1 MRLIRYALFG
11 LGLGLLLLAGSALIF
26 DLGALKPL
34 YEQVAGHYLKR
45 EVRVEG
51 EMSVR
56 FGRSVTASATDVTIS
71 GTDPDAAPLAQAEF
85 VEVRLALPALF
96 NKVIDIELA
105 RLEGATL
112 NLEIDD
118 QGQGNWPSFR
128 DDGPLQ
134 ADRGDDAV
142 QADDKSDV
150 ALRIAEAHVT
160 ASFIN
165 VHNAP
170 TDLRHALA
178 IERLDGLMRANTTEA
193 SSTGILNERP
203 FETTLLIEGVDS
215 LLTIAKWD
223 VDWRGQI
230 GRAQFQATG
239 HLEALDQLEQSQ
251 LALTLHTDSAN
262 ELLETLSLPLIDDG
276 PVDVNFRLSQQAAT
290 AHLDLDAVFGEFSI
304 FGTALSEDPLT
315 LSSAQLDLV
324 ATGPNLAHLG
334 ALGGQANW
342 PETPFEI
349 DLKTSREGR
358 QVEVSTLRLISD
370 VMDLELSGTVA
381 DFRSPSTGRLSGT
394 VDIPSLSVWSSVL
407 NLPSELSGPFTGTVS
422 LTGEGT
428 GADLVVSSQSDL
440 FSLDIGGRLEPGE
453 SMLGSTMR
461 MQGQISRPERFLS
474 LFMEDAPTLPP
485 AAFEGQF
492 AIEAADTAL
501 LSGLQ
506 VAMGEDAITANGL
519 LGWDTK
525 KHDTLVQ
532 LSVNS
537 LNLNSTLSPW
547 LDAPEVIPS
556 LPVEITG
563 VLAYPISKQFEIQ
576 RGAISAQAGTGQFT
590 GSVSLRDESPSL
602 SGNWRLSAPALQP
615 LLTQIDVP
623 AHFEK
628 PLAFQG
634 QASWRAGYI
643 NISDGLLS
651 YGPTDVSGD
660 LLIDLGATTLK
671 FDLQSTTPDL
681 ADYTPENDDV
691 ATAFSIPI
699 ALRASGEITGDLWS
713 VEKFQLE
720 STQAFV
726 RGSGTLELDGDEFID
741 SHITSDIRIA
751 NLTAFND
758 ILDLSL
764 PDQDLQVLVDMDSR
778 GGALVVEQ
786 LDLRSGDSDLS
797 ATGQAN
803 NPSAPEIVLNVD
815 SDRLDLS
822 PWFDLLGIAEQSVSE
837 SKGAEPDAESAP
849 DRLIPDYPLTHR
861 LLSAFQADT
870 TVSIRELNGLA
881 RPVVNVLTRIDLGR
895 EGIRVTS
902 ASAEN
907 QRGGVAQLTGTLIP
921 NAEGVSELSMLLEG
935 NDLTLGIPKAPGEDI
950 AALPPYDIR
959 LKLDGNGQTMRELA
973 ASLDG
978 YINMTMSEG
987 IVLNAGLDRV
997 TNSFTQELSKA
1008 LDPLREQEESTKIN
1022 CAAAFSVL
1030 SQGRLHGKPAVVVDT
1045 PNVKVLADATA
1056 NLASE
1061 KIKVQFK
1068 TVPQKGLGLSMS
1080 SIVNPYVEVT
1090 GTLAQPRLTLNPEN
1104 TVVGGSLAVITGG
1117 ISILVRNV
1125 LDRLSTSGNVC
1136 ADRLRKANEE
1146 MAQMDA

>member
-1 MRLIRYALFG
+1 MRLFGYAMFG
-11 LGLGLLLLAGSALIF
+11 LGLGLLLLAGAALVL

-34 YEQVAGHYLKR
+34 YERVAGHYLER
-45 EVRVEG
+45 EVRVKG

-56 FGRSVTASATDVTIS
+56 LGRSVTASATDVTIL
-71 GTDPDAAPLAQAEF
+71 GADPEAAPLAQAEF
-85 VEVRLALPALF
+85 VEVQMRLPALF
-96 NKVIDIELA
+96 DKLLDIELV
-105 RLEGATL
+105 RVDGATL
-112 NLEIDD
+112 NLEVDD
-118 QGQGNWPSFR
+118 QGEGSWPNFEEEDPAQTEDTSEI
-128 DDGPLQ
+128 
-134 ADRGDDAV
+134 
-142 QADDKSDV
+142 
-150 ALRIAEAHVT
+150 ALRIAEAHVKE
-160 ASFIN
+160 SFIN
-165 VHNAP
+165 VHNAR
-170 TDLRHALA
+170 TDLRHTLS
-178 IERLDGLMRANTTEA
+178 IDRFDGLMRADTTEA
-193 SSTGILNERP
+193 SGTGILNERP
-203 FETTLLIEGVDS
+203 FETTFLIEGVDS

-223 VDWRGQI
+223 VDWRGEI

-251 LALTLHTDSAN
+251 LALTLHAESAN

-290 AHLDLDAVFGEFSI
+290 VHLDLNAVFGEFSI

-334 ALGGQANW
+334 ALGGQTNW

-349 DLKTSREGR
+349 DLKTSREGW

-370 VMDLELSGTVA
+370 VMDLELTGTVA
-381 DFRSPSTGRLSGT
+381 DFRSPGTGRLSGT

-407 NLPSELSGPFTGTVS
+407 NLHSELSGPFTGTVS

-453 SMLGSTMR
+453 SMLGSTLR

-474 LFMEDAPTLPP
+474 LFIEDAPTLPP

-492 AIEAADTAL
+492 TIEDADTAL
-501 LSGLQ
+501 LNGLQ

-532 LSVNS
+532 LSVS
-537 LNLNSTLSPW
+537 SPNLNSTLSPW

-602 SGNWRLSAPALQP
+602 SGNWRLSVPALQP

-651 YGPTDVSGD
+651 YGPTDVTGD
-660 LLIDLGATTLK
+660 LLIDLAATTLK

-681 ADYTPENDDV
+681 NHYAPENDIV

-699 ALRASGEITGDLWS
+699 ALRASGEITEDLWS

-726 RGSGTLELDGDEFID
+726 RGSGNLERDGDEFID

-751 NLTAFND
+751 NLTAFNE
-758 ILDLSL
+758 LFDLSL
-764 PDQDLQVLVDMDSR
+764 PDQNLEILIDMDSR
-778 GGALVVEQ
+778 AGALVVEQ

-797 ATGQAN
+797 ATGQAT
-803 NPSAPEIVLNVD
+803 NPSAPEVVLNVD

-822 PWFDLLGIAEQSVSE
+822 PWFALLGDSQSDLENAS
-837 SKGAEPDAESAP
+837 
-849 DRLIPDYPLTHR
+849 DRLIPDFPLTHKV
-861 LLSAFQADT
+861 LSAFQADT
-870 TVSIRELNGLA
+870 TISIRELKGLA

-935 NDLTLGIPKAPGEDI
+935 SELTLGIPKAPGEDI
-950 AALPPYDIR
+950 TALPPYDIR
-959 LKLDGNGQTMRELA
+959 LKLDGNGQTTRELA

-997 TNSFTQELSKA
+997 TNSFLQELSKA
-1008 LDPLREQEESTKIN
+1008 LDPLREQEESTKIK

-1080 SIVNPYVEVT
+1080 SIVNPYVEVM

-1125 LDRLSTSGNVC
+1125 LDRLNTSGNVC

>member
-1 MRLIRYALFG
+1 MRLFGYAMFG
-11 LGLGLLLLAGSALIF
+11 LGLGLLLLAGAALVL

-34 YEQVAGHYLKR
+34 YERVAGHYLER
-45 EVRVEG
+45 EVRVKG

-56 FGRSVTASATDVTIS
+56 LGRSVTASATDVTIL
-71 GTDPDAAPLAQAEF
+71 GADPEAAPLAQAEF
-85 VEVRLALPALF
+85 VEVQMRLPALF
-96 NKVIDIELA
+96 DKLLDIELV
-105 RLEGATL
+105 RVDGATL
-112 NLEIDD
+112 NLEVDD
-118 QGQGNWPSFR
+118 QGEGSWPNFEEEDPAQTEDTSEI
-128 DDGPLQ
+128 
-134 ADRGDDAV
+134 
-142 QADDKSDV
+142 
-150 ALRIAEAHVT
+150 ALRIAEAHVKE
-160 ASFIN
+160 SFIN
-165 VHNAP
+165 VHNAR
-170 TDLRHALA
+170 TDLRHTLS
-178 IERLDGLMRANTTEA
+178 IDRFDGLMRADTTEA
-193 SSTGILNERP
+193 SGTGILNERP
-203 FETTLLIEGVDS
+203 FETTFLIEGVDS

-223 VDWRGQI
+223 VDWRGEI

-251 LALTLHTDSAN
+251 LALTLHAESAN

-290 AHLDLDAVFGEFSI
+290 VHLDLNAVFGEFSI

-334 ALGGQANW
+334 ALGGQTNW

-349 DLKTSREGR
+349 DLKTSREGW

-370 VMDLELSGTVA
+370 VMDLELTGTVA
-381 DFRSPSTGRLSGT
+381 DFRSPGTGRLSGT

-407 NLPSELSGPFTGTVS
+407 NLHSELSGPFTGTVS

-474 LFMEDAPTLPP
+474 LFIEDAPTLPP

-492 AIEAADTAL
+492 TIEDADTAL
-501 LSGLQ
+501 LNGLQ

-532 LSVNS
+532 LSVS
-537 LNLNSTLSPW
+537 SPNLNSTLSPW

-623 AHFEK
+623 AHFER

-651 YGPTDVSGD
+651 YGPTDVTGD
-660 LLIDLGATTLK
+660 LLIDLAATTLK

-681 ADYTPENDDV
+681 NHYAPENDIV

-699 ALRASGEITGDLWS
+699 ALRASGEITEDLWS

-726 RGSGTLELDGDEFID
+726 RGSGNLERDGDEFID

-751 NLTAFND
+751 NLTAFNE
-758 ILDLSL
+758 LFDLSL
-764 PDQDLQVLVDMDSR
+764 PDQNLEILIDMDSR
-778 GGALVVEQ
+778 AGALVVEQ

-797 ATGQAN
+797 ATGQAT

-822 PWFDLLGIAEQSVSE
+822 PWFALLGDSQSDLENAS
-837 SKGAEPDAESAP
+837 
-849 DRLIPDYPLTHR
+849 DRLIPDFPLTHKV
-861 LLSAFQADT
+861 LSAFQADT
-870 TVSIRELNGLA
+870 TISIRELKGLA

-935 NDLTLGIPKAPGEDI
+935 SELTLGIPKAPGEDI
-950 AALPPYDIR
+950 TALPPYDIR
-959 LKLDGNGQTMRELA
+959 LKLDGNGQTTRELA

-978 YINMTMSEG
+978 YINVTMSEG

-997 TNSFTQELSKA
+997 TNSFLQELSKA
-1008 LDPLREQEESTKIN
+1008 LDPLREQEESTKIK

-1125 LDRLSTSGNVC
+1125 LDRLNTSGNVC

>member
-1 MRLIRYALFG
+1 MRFFGYAIFG
-11 LGLGLLLLAGSALIF
+11 LGLGLLLLAGAALVF

-34 YEQVAGHYLKR
+34 YERVAGHYLQR

-56 FGRSVTASATDVTIS
+56 LGRSVTASATDVKIL
-71 GTDPDAAPLAQAEF
+71 GTVPDGTPLAQADF
-85 VEVRLALPALF
+85 LEVQLALPALF
-96 NKVIDIELA
+96 DKLVEIELA
-105 RLEGATL
+105 RIEGATL
-112 NLEIDD
+112 NLEVND
-118 QGQGNWPSFR
+118 QGEGNWPSFR
-128 DDGPLQ
+128 DDSPAQ
-134 ADRGDDAV
+134 TDWGDDSD
-142 QADDKSDV
+142 QAENKSGV
-150 ALRIAEAHVT
+150 ALRIAEVHVT
-160 ASFIN
+160 GSQVN
-165 VHNAP
+165 LHNAR
-170 TDLRHALA
+170 TDVRHALS
-178 IERLDGLMRANTTEA
+178 IDRLDGLMSAEKTEA
-193 SSTGILNERP
+193 SGTGVLNERA
-203 FETTLLIEGVDS
+203 FETTLTLDGVKS
-215 LLTIAKWD
+215 LLTLAKWD

-230 GRAQFQATG
+230 GRAQFQAIG
-239 HLEALDQLEQSQ
+239 HIEAPDQLEASQ

-262 ELLETLSLPLIDDG
+262 ELLKTLSLPLIDDG
-276 PVDVNFRLSQQAAT
+276 PVDINFRLSQEAAT

-370 VMDLELSGTVA
+370 VMDLELTGTVA
-381 DFRSPSTGRLSGT
+381 DFRSPGSGRLSGT

-428 GADLVVSSQSDL
+428 GADLVVSSRSDL

-461 MQGQISRPERFLS
+461 MRGQIARPERLLS
-474 LFMEDAPTLPP
+474 LFMADAPTLPP

-492 AIEAADTAL
+492 AIENADTVV

-506 VAMGEDAITANGL
+506 VAMGGDAFTANGTV
-519 LGWDTK
+519 GWDTR
-525 KHDTLVQ
+525 KHETSVA
-532 LSVNS
+532 LSVTS
-537 LNLNSTLSPW
+537 PNLNETLSPW
-547 LDAPEVIPS
+547 LAAPEVIPL

-563 VLAYPISKQFEIQ
+563 VLAYPVSKQFEIQ
-576 RGAISAQAGTGQFT
+576 EGVISAQAGTGEFT
-590 GSVSLRDESPSL
+590 GIVSLLGDSPSL
-602 SGNWRLSAPALQP
+602 SGNWRISAPALQP
-615 LLTQIDVP
+615 LLTQVSVP

-628 PLAFQG
+628 PLAFRG
-634 QASWRAGYI
+634 QASWQAGYI
-643 NISDGLLS
+643 NINDGLLS
-651 YGPTDVSGD
+651 YGPTDVSGN
-660 LLIDLGATTLK
+660 LLIDLAATTLK
-671 FDLQSTTPDL
+671 FDLKSTTPDL
-681 ADYTPENDDV
+681 NHYAPENDIV
-691 ATAFSIPI
+691 SAAFSIPI
-699 ALRASGEITGDLWS
+699 ALRASGEITADLWS
-713 VEKFQLE
+713 VETFQLE

-726 RGSGTLELDGDEFID
+726 RGSGNLELDGDEFID

-751 NLTAFND
+751 NLTAFNE
-758 ILDLSL
+758 IFDLSL
-764 PDQDLQVLVDMDSR
+764 PDQDLEIIVDMDSR
-778 GGALVVEQ
+778 AGALIVEQ
-786 LDLRSGDSDLS
+786 LDLRSGDSDVS
-797 ATGQAN
+797 ATGRAI
-803 NPSAPEIVLNVD
+803 NPSAPEIVLNLD

-822 PWFDLLGIAEQSVSE
+822 PWLALLQTTEQPLSDSE
-837 SKGAEPDAESAP
+837 SAQEDTEEAS
-849 DRLIPDYPLTHR
+849 DRLIPDFPLTHP
-861 LLSAFQADT
+861 LLSAFQAET
-870 TVSIRELNGLA
+870 TASIRELNGLA
-881 RPVVNVLTRIDLGR
+881 RPVVNVLTAIEVGR

-902 ASAEN
+902 ASAGNE
-907 QRGGVAQLTGTLIP
+907 RGGVAKLTGTLIP
-921 NAEGVSELSMLLEG
+921 NAEGVPELSMLLEG
-935 NDLTLGIPKAPGEDI
+935 SELTLGIPTAPGEDVT
-950 AALPPYDIR
+950 ALPPYDIR
-959 LKLDGNGQTMRELA
+959 LKLDGAGQTTRELA

-978 YINMTMSEG
+978 YLNMTMGEG

-997 TNSFTQELSKA
+997 TNSFLQELSKA
-1008 LDPLREQEESTKIN
+1008 LDPLQEQEESTKIN
-1022 CAAAFSVL
+1022 CAAAFSVV

-1056 NLASE
+1056 NLDSE

-1090 GTLAQPRLTLNPEN
+1090 GTLAQPRLTLNPEH

-1136 ADRLRKANEE
+1136 ADRLRQANEE

>member
-1 MRLIRYALFG
+1 MRFFGYAIFG
-11 LGLGLLLLAGSALIF
+11 LGLGLMLLAGASLVF

-34 YEQVAGHYLKR
+34 YERVAGHYLQR

-56 FGRSVTASATDVTIS
+56 LGRSVAASATDVKIL
-71 GTDPDAAPLAQAEF
+71 GTVPDGTPLAHADF
-85 VEVRLALPALF
+85 LEVQLALPALF
-96 NKVIDIELA
+96 DKIVDIELV
-105 RLEGATL
+105 RIEGARL
-112 NLEIDD
+112 NLEVDD
-118 QGQGNWPSFR
+118 QGDGNWPTLG
-128 DDGPLQ
+128 DDGPAQ
-134 ADRGDDAV
+134 TDWGDDSD
-142 QADDKSDV
+142 QAENKSNV
-150 ALRIAEAHVT
+150 ALRIAEAQVSGS
-160 ASFIN
+160 AIN
-165 VHNAP
+165 FHNIRKDVH
-170 TDLRHALA
+170 HALS
-178 IERLDGLMRANTTEA
+178 IDRFDGLMSAEKTEA
-193 SSTGILNERP
+193 SGTGVLNERA
-203 FETTLLIEGVDS
+203 FETTLTLDGVES
-215 LLTIAKWD
+215 LLTLAKWD
-223 VDWRGQI
+223 VDWRGEI
-230 GRAQFQATG
+230 GRAQFKATG
-239 HLEALDQLEQSQ
+239 HLEALDQLEASD

-276 PVDVNFRLSQQAAT
+276 PVDITFLLSQQT
-290 AHLDLDAVFGEFSI
+290 TRTQLDLDAVFGEFSI

-334 ALGGQANW
+334 ALSGQPNW

-358 QVEVSTLRLISD
+358 QVDVSTLRLISE
-370 VMDLELSGTVA
+370 VVKLELTGTVA
-381 DFRSPSTGRLSGT
+381 DYRSPGSGRLSGT

-461 MQGQISRPERFLS
+461 MQGQIKRPERLLS
-474 LFMEDAPTLPP
+474 LFIADAPTLPP

-492 AIEAADTAL
+492 AIENADTVV

-506 VAMGEDAITANGL
+506 VAMGGDAITANGTV
-519 LGWDTK
+519 GWDAR
-525 KHDTLVQ
+525 KHETSVA
-532 LSVNS
+532 LSVTS
-537 LNLNSTLSPW
+537 PDLNETLSPW
-547 LDAPEVIPS
+547 LDAPEFIPP
-556 LPVEITG
+556 LPVEVTG
-563 VLAYPISKQFEIQ
+563 VLAYPVSKQFEIQ
-576 RGAISAQAGTGQFT
+576 EGVISAQAGTGEFT
-590 GSVSLRDESPSL
+590 GIVSLLGDSPSL
-602 SGNWRLSAPALQP
+602 SGNWRISAPALQP
-615 LLTQIDVP
+615 LLTQVSVP

-634 QASWRAGYI
+634 QASWQAGYI
-643 NISDGLLS
+643 NINDGLLS

-660 LLIDLGATTLK
+660 LLIDLAATTLK
-671 FDLQSTTPDL
+671 FDLKSTTPDL
-681 ADYTPENDDV
+681 NHYTPENDIV
-691 ATAFSIPI
+691 AAAFSIPI
-699 ALRASGEITGDLWS
+699 ALRASGEITADLWS
-713 VEKFQLE
+713 VETFQLE

-726 RGSGTLELDGDEFID
+726 RGSGNLELDGDEFID

-751 NLTAFND
+751 NLTAFNE
-758 ILDLSL
+758 IFDLSL
-764 PDQDLQVLVDMDSR
+764 PDQDLEIIVDMDSR
-778 GGALVVEQ
+778 AGALVVEQ
-786 LDLRSGDSDLS
+786 LDLRSGDSDVS
-797 ATGQAN
+797 ASGQAI
-803 NPSAPEIVLNVD
+803 NPSEPEIILNLD

-822 PWFDLLGIAEQSVSE
+822 PWFALLETGEHSGSNTQ
-837 SKGAEPDAESAP
+837 GAESDLQSAS
-849 DRLIPDYPLTHR
+849 DRLIPDFPLTHKA
-861 LLSAFQADT
+861 LSAFQADT

-881 RPVVNVLTRIDLGR
+881 RPVVNVLTAIELGR
-895 EGIRVTS
+895 EGVRVTS
-902 ASAEN
+902 ASAGN
-907 QRGGVAQLTGTLIP
+907 KRGGVAKLTGTLIP
-921 NAEGVSELSMLLEG
+921 NAEGIPELSMLLEG
-935 NDLTLGIPKAPGEDI
+935 SELTLGIPTAPGEDVT
-950 AALPPYDIR
+950 ALPPYDIR
-959 LKLDGNGQTMRELA
+959 LKLDGAGQTTRELA

-978 YINMTMSEG
+978 YLNMTMGEG

-997 TNSFTQELSKA
+997 TNSFLQELSKA
-1008 LDPLREQEESTKIN
+1008 LDPLQEQEESTKIN

-1056 NLASE
+1056 NLESE

-1146 MAQMDA
+1146 MAQMDG

>member
-1 MRLIRYALFG
+1 MRLFGYAMFG
-11 LGLGLLLLAGSALIF
+11 LGLGLLLLAGAALVL

-34 YEQVAGHYLKR
+34 YERVAGHYLER
-45 EVRVEG
+45 EVRVKG

-56 FGRSVTASATDVTIS
+56 LGRSVTASATDVTIL
-71 GTDPDAAPLAQAEF
+71 GADPEAAPLAQAEF
-85 VEVRLALPALF
+85 VEVQMRLPALF
-96 NKVIDIELA
+96 DKLLDIELV
-105 RLEGATL
+105 RVDGATL
-112 NLEIDD
+112 NLEVDD
-118 QGQGNWPSFR
+118 QGEGSWPNFEEEDPAQTEDTSEI
-128 DDGPLQ
+128 
-134 ADRGDDAV
+134 
-142 QADDKSDV
+142 
-150 ALRIAEAHVT
+150 ALRIAEAHVKE
-160 ASFIN
+160 SFIN
-165 VHNAP
+165 VHNAR
-170 TDLRHALA
+170 TDLRHTLS
-178 IERLDGLMRANTTEA
+178 IDRFDGLMRADTTEA
-193 SSTGILNERP
+193 SGTGILNERP
-203 FETTLLIEGVDS
+203 FETTFLIEGVDS

-223 VDWRGQI
+223 VDWRGEI

-251 LALTLHTDSAN
+251 LALTLHAESAN

-290 AHLDLDAVFGEFSI
+290 VHLDLNAVFGEFSI

-334 ALGGQANW
+334 ALGGQTNW

-349 DLKTSREGR
+349 DLKTSREGW

-370 VMDLELSGTVA
+370 VMDLELTGTVA
-381 DFRSPSTGRLSGT
+381 DFRSPGTGRLSGT

-474 LFMEDAPTLPP
+474 LFIEDAPTLPP

-492 AIEAADTAL
+492 TIEDADTAL
-501 LSGLQ
+501 LNGLQ

-532 LSVNS
+532 LSVS
-537 LNLNSTLSPW
+537 SPNLNSTLSPW

-643 NISDGLLS
+643 DISDGLLS
-651 YGPTDVSGD
+651 YGPTDVTGD
-660 LLIDLGATTLK
+660 LLIDLAATTLK

-681 ADYTPENDDV
+681 NHYAPENDIV

-699 ALRASGEITGDLWS
+699 ALRASGEITEDLWS

-726 RGSGTLELDGDEFID
+726 RGSGNLERDGDEFID

-751 NLTAFND
+751 NLTAFNE
-758 ILDLSL
+758 LFDLSL
-764 PDQDLQVLVDMDSR
+764 PDQNLEILIDMDSR
-778 GGALVVEQ
+778 AGALVVEQ

-797 ATGQAN
+797 ATGQAT
-803 NPSAPEIVLNVD
+803 NPSAPEVVLNVD

-822 PWFDLLGIAEQSVSE
+822 PWFALLGDSQSDLENAS
-837 SKGAEPDAESAP
+837 
-849 DRLIPDYPLTHR
+849 DRLIPDFPLTHKV
-861 LLSAFQADT
+861 LSAFQADT
-870 TVSIRELNGLA
+870 TISIRELKGLA

-935 NDLTLGIPKAPGEDI
+935 SELTVGIPKAPGEDI
-950 AALPPYDIR
+950 TALPPYDIR
-959 LKLDGNGQTMRELA
+959 LKLDGNGQTTRELA

-997 TNSFTQELSKA
+997 TNSFLQELSKA
-1008 LDPLREQEESTKIN
+1008 LDPLREQEESTKIK

-1125 LDRLSTSGNVC
+1125 LDRLNTSGNVC

>member
-1 MRLIRYALFG
+1 MRLFGYAMFG
-11 LGLGLLLLAGSALIF
+11 LGLGLLLLAGAALVL

-34 YEQVAGHYLKR
+34 YERVAGHYLER
-45 EVRVEG
+45 EVRVKG

-56 FGRSVTASATDVTIS
+56 LGRSVTASATDVTIL
-71 GTDPDAAPLAQAEF
+71 GADPEAAPLAQAEF
-85 VEVRLALPALF
+85 VEVQMRLPALF
-96 NKVIDIELA
+96 DKLLDIELV
-105 RLEGATL
+105 RVDGATL
-112 NLEIDD
+112 NLEVDD
-118 QGQGNWPSFR
+118 QGEGSWPNFEEEDPAQTEDTSEI
-128 DDGPLQ
+128 
-134 ADRGDDAV
+134 
-142 QADDKSDV
+142 
-150 ALRIAEAHVT
+150 ALRIAEAHVKE
-160 ASFIN
+160 SFIN
-165 VHNAP
+165 VHNAR
-170 TDLRHALA
+170 TDLRHTLS
-178 IERLDGLMRANTTEA
+178 IDRFDGLMRADTTEA
-193 SSTGILNERP
+193 SGTGILNERP
-203 FETTLLIEGVDS
+203 FETTFLIEGVDS

-223 VDWRGQI
+223 VDWRGEI

-251 LALTLHTDSAN
+251 LALTLHAESAN

-290 AHLDLDAVFGEFSI
+290 VHLDLNAVFGEFSI

-334 ALGGQANW
+334 ALGGQTNW

-349 DLKTSREGR
+349 DLKTSREGW

-370 VMDLELSGTVA
+370 VMDLELTGTVA
-381 DFRSPSTGRLSGT
+381 DFRSPGTGRLSGT

-407 NLPSELSGPFTGTVS
+407 NLHSELSGPFTGTVS

-474 LFMEDAPTLPP
+474 LFIEDAPTLPP

-492 AIEAADTAL
+492 TIEDADTAL
-501 LSGLQ
+501 LNGLQ

-532 LSVNS
+532 LSVS
-537 LNLNSTLSPW
+537 SPNLNSTLSPW

-602 SGNWRLSAPALQP
+602 SGNWRLSVPALQP

-643 NISDGLLS
+643 DISDGLLS
-651 YGPTDVSGD
+651 YGPTDVTGD
-660 LLIDLGATTLK
+660 LLIDLAATTLK

-681 ADYTPENDDV
+681 NHYAPENDIV

-699 ALRASGEITGDLWS
+699 ALRASGEITEDLWS

-726 RGSGTLELDGDEFID
+726 RGSGNLERDGDEFID

-751 NLTAFND
+751 NLTAFNE
-758 ILDLSL
+758 LFDLSL
-764 PDQDLQVLVDMDSR
+764 PDQNLEILIDMDSR
-778 GGALVVEQ
+778 AGALVVEQ

-797 ATGQAN
+797 ATGQAT
-803 NPSAPEIVLNVD
+803 NPSAPEVVLNVD

-822 PWFDLLGIAEQSVSE
+822 PWFALLGDSQSDLENAS
-837 SKGAEPDAESAP
+837 
-849 DRLIPDYPLTHR
+849 DRLIPDFPLTHKV
-861 LLSAFQADT
+861 LSAFQADT
-870 TVSIRELNGLA
+870 TISIRELKGLA

-935 NDLTLGIPKAPGEDI
+935 SELTLGIPKAPGEDI
-950 AALPPYDIR
+950 TALPPYDIR
-959 LKLDGNGQTMRELA
+959 LKLDGNGQTTRELA

-997 TNSFTQELSKA
+997 TNSFLQELSKA
-1008 LDPLREQEESTKIN
+1008 LDPLREQEESTKIK

-1080 SIVNPYVEVT
+1080 SIVNPYVEVM

-1125 LDRLSTSGNVC
+1125 LDRLNTSGNVC

>member
-1 MRLIRYALFG
+1 MRLFGYAMFG
-11 LGLGLLLLAGSALIF
+11 LGLGLLLLAGAALVL

-34 YEQVAGHYLKR
+34 YERVAGHYLER
-45 EVRVEG
+45 EVRVKG

-56 FGRSVTASATDVTIS
+56 LGRSVTASATDVTIL
-71 GTDPDAAPLAQAEF
+71 GADPEAAPLAQAEF
-85 VEVRLALPALF
+85 VEVQMRLPALF
-96 NKVIDIELA
+96 DKLLDIELV
-105 RLEGATL
+105 RVDGATL
-112 NLEIDD
+112 NLEVDD
-118 QGQGNWPSFR
+118 QGEGSWPNFEEEDPAQTEDTSEI
-128 DDGPLQ
+128 
-134 ADRGDDAV
+134 
-142 QADDKSDV
+142 
-150 ALRIAEAHVT
+150 ALRIAEAHVKE
-160 ASFIN
+160 SFIN
-165 VHNAP
+165 VHNAR
-170 TDLRHALA
+170 TDLRHTLS
-178 IERLDGLMRANTTEA
+178 IDRFDGLMRADTTEA
-193 SSTGILNERP
+193 SGTGILNERP
-203 FETTLLIEGVDS
+203 FETTFLIEGVDS

-223 VDWRGQI
+223 VDWRGEI

-251 LALTLHTDSAN
+251 LALTLHAESAN

-290 AHLDLDAVFGEFSI
+290 VHLDLNAVFGEFSI

-334 ALGGQANW
+334 ALGGQTNW

-349 DLKTSREGR
+349 DLKTSREGW

-370 VMDLELSGTVA
+370 VMDLELTGTVA
-381 DFRSPSTGRLSGT
+381 DFRSPGTGRLSGT

-407 NLPSELSGPFTGTVS
+407 NLHSELSGPFTGTVS

-474 LFMEDAPTLPP
+474 LFIEDAPTLPP

-492 AIEAADTAL
+492 TIEDADTAL
-501 LSGLQ
+501 LNGLQ

-532 LSVNS
+532 LSVS
-537 LNLNSTLSPW
+537 SPNLNSTLSPW

-643 NISDGLLS
+643 DISDGLLS
-651 YGPTDVSGD
+651 YGPTDVTGD
-660 LLIDLGATTLK
+660 LLIDLAATTLK

-681 ADYTPENDDV
+681 NHYAPENDIV

-699 ALRASGEITGDLWS
+699 ALRASGEITEDLWS

-726 RGSGTLELDGDEFID
+726 RGSGNLERDGDEFID

-751 NLTAFND
+751 NLTAFNE
-758 ILDLSL
+758 LFDLSL
-764 PDQDLQVLVDMDSR
+764 PDQNLEILIDMDSR
-778 GGALVVEQ
+778 AGALVVEQ

-797 ATGQAN
+797 ATGQAT
-803 NPSAPEIVLNVD
+803 NPSAPEVVLNVD

-822 PWFDLLGIAEQSVSE
+822 PWFALLGDSQSDLENAS
-837 SKGAEPDAESAP
+837 
-849 DRLIPDYPLTHR
+849 DRLIPDFPLTHKV
-861 LLSAFQADT
+861 LSAFQADT
-870 TVSIRELNGLA
+870 TISIRELKGLA

-935 NDLTLGIPKAPGEDI
+935 SELTLGIPKAPGEDI
-950 AALPPYDIR
+950 TALPPYDIR
-959 LKLDGNGQTMRELA
+959 LKLDGNGQTTRELA

-997 TNSFTQELSKA
+997 TNSFLQELSKA
-1008 LDPLREQEESTKIN
+1008 LDPLREQEESTKIK

-1125 LDRLSTSGNVC
+1125 LDRLNTSGNVC

>member
-1 MRLIRYALFG
+1 MRFIGYTMFG
-11 LGLGLLLLAGSALIF
+11 LGLGLLLLAGAALVL

-34 YEQVAGHYLKR
+34 YERVAGHYLKR
-45 EVRVEG
+45 EVRVKG

-56 FGRSVTASATDVTIS
+56 FGRSVTASATDVTIL
-71 GTDPDAAPLAQAEF
+71 GADPEAAPLAQAEF
-85 VEVRLALPALF
+85 VEVQMRLPALF
-96 NKVIDIELA
+96 DKLLDIELV
-105 RLEGATL
+105 RVDGATL
-112 NLEIDD
+112 NLEVDD
-118 QGQGNWPSFR
+118 QGEGSWPNFEEEDPAQTEDTSEI
-128 DDGPLQ
+128 
-134 ADRGDDAV
+134 
-142 QADDKSDV
+142 
-150 ALRIAEAHVT
+150 ALRIAEAHVKE
-160 ASFIN
+160 SFIN
-165 VHNAP
+165 VHNAR
-170 TDLRHALA
+170 TDLRHTLS
-178 IERLDGLMRANTTEA
+178 IDRFDGLMRADTTEA
-193 SSTGILNERP
+193 SGTGILNERP
-203 FETTLLIEGVDS
+203 FETTFLIEGVDS

-223 VDWRGQI
+223 VDWRGEI

-251 LALTLHTDSAN
+251 LALTLHAESAN

-290 AHLDLDAVFGEFSI
+290 VHLDLNAVFGEFSI

-334 ALGGQANW
+334 ALGGQTNW

-349 DLKTSREGR
+349 DLKTSREGW

-370 VMDLELSGTVA
+370 VMDLELTGTVA
-381 DFRSPSTGRLSGT
+381 DFRSPGTGRLSGT

-407 NLPSELSGPFTGTVS
+407 NLHSELSGPFTGTVS

-474 LFMEDAPTLPP
+474 LFIEDAPTLPP

-492 AIEAADTAL
+492 TIEDADTAL
-501 LSGLQ
+501 LNGLQ

-532 LSVNS
+532 LSVS
-537 LNLNSTLSPW
+537 SPNLNSTLSPW

-643 NISDGLLS
+643 DISDGLLS
-651 YGPTDVSGD
+651 YGPTDVTGD
-660 LLIDLGATTLK
+660 LLIDLAATTLK

-681 ADYTPENDDV
+681 NHYAPENDIV

-699 ALRASGEITGDLWS
+699 ALRASGEITEDLWS

-726 RGSGTLELDGDEFID
+726 RGSGNLERDGDEFID

-751 NLTAFND
+751 NLTAFNE
-758 ILDLSL
+758 LFDLSL
-764 PDQDLQVLVDMDSR
+764 PDQNLEILIDMDSR
-778 GGALVVEQ
+778 AGALVVEQ

-797 ATGQAN
+797 ATGQAT

-822 PWFDLLGIAEQSVSE
+822 PWFALLGDSQSDLENAS
-837 SKGAEPDAESAP
+837 
-849 DRLIPDYPLTHR
+849 DRLIPDFPLTHKV
-861 LLSAFQADT
+861 LSAFQADT
-870 TVSIRELNGLA
+870 TISIRELKGLA

-935 NDLTLGIPKAPGEDI
+935 SELTLGIPKAPGEDI
-950 AALPPYDIR
+950 TALPPYDIR
-959 LKLDGNGQTMRELA
+959 LKLDGNGQTTRELA

-997 TNSFTQELSKA
+997 TNSFLQELSKA
-1008 LDPLREQEESTKIN
+1008 LDPLREQEESTKIK

-1125 LDRLSTSGNVC
+1125 LDRLNTSGNVC

>member
-1 MRLIRYALFG
+1 MRLFGYAMFG
-11 LGLGLLLLAGSALIF
+11 LGLGLLLLAGAALVL

-34 YEQVAGHYLKR
+34 YERVAGHYLER
-45 EVRVEG
+45 EVRVKG

-56 FGRSVTASATDVTIS
+56 LGRSVTASATDVTIL
-71 GTDPDAAPLAQAEF
+71 GADPEAAPLAQAEF
-85 VEVRLALPALF
+85 VEVQMRLPALF
-96 NKVIDIELA
+96 DKLLDIELV
-105 RLEGATL
+105 RVDGATL
-112 NLEIDD
+112 NLEVDD
-118 QGQGNWPSFR
+118 QGEGSWPNFEEEDPAQTEDTSEI
-128 DDGPLQ
+128 
-134 ADRGDDAV
+134 
-142 QADDKSDV
+142 
-150 ALRIAEAHVT
+150 ALRIAEAHVKE
-160 ASFIN
+160 SFIN
-165 VHNAP
+165 VHNAR
-170 TDLRHALA
+170 TDLRHTLS
-178 IERLDGLMRANTTEA
+178 IDRFDGLMRADTTEA
-193 SSTGILNERP
+193 SGTGILNERP
-203 FETTLLIEGVDS
+203 FETTFLIEGVDS

-223 VDWRGQI
+223 VDWRGEI

-251 LALTLHTDSAN
+251 LALTLHAESAN

-290 AHLDLDAVFGEFSI
+290 VHLDLNAVFGEFSI

-334 ALGGQANW
+334 ALGGQTNW

-349 DLKTSREGR
+349 DLKTSREGW

-370 VMDLELSGTVA
+370 VMDLELTGTVA
-381 DFRSPSTGRLSGT
+381 DFRSPGTGRLSGT

-407 NLPSELSGPFTGTVS
+407 NLHSELSGPFTGTVS

-474 LFMEDAPTLPP
+474 LFIEDAPTLPP

-492 AIEAADTAL
+492 TIEDADTAL
-501 LSGLQ
+501 LNGLQ

-532 LSVNS
+532 LSVS
-537 LNLNSTLSPW
+537 SPNLNSTLSPW

-643 NISDGLLS
+643 DINDGLLS
-651 YGPTDVSGD
+651 YGPTDVTGD
-660 LLIDLGATTLK
+660 LLIDLAATTLK

-681 ADYTPENDDV
+681 NHYAPENDIV

-699 ALRASGEITGDLWS
+699 ALRASGEITEDLWS

-726 RGSGTLELDGDEFID
+726 RGSGNLERDGDEFID

-751 NLTAFND
+751 NLTAFNE
-758 ILDLSL
+758 LFDLSL
-764 PDQDLQVLVDMDSR
+764 PDQNLEILIDMDSR
-778 GGALVVEQ
+778 AGALVVEQ

-797 ATGQAN
+797 ATGQAT
-803 NPSAPEIVLNVD
+803 NPSAPEVVLNVD

-822 PWFDLLGIAEQSVSE
+822 PWFALLGDSQSDLENAS
-837 SKGAEPDAESAP
+837 
-849 DRLIPDYPLTHR
+849 DRLIPDFPLTHKV
-861 LLSAFQADT
+861 LSAFQADT
-870 TVSIRELNGLA
+870 TISIRELKGLA

-935 NDLTLGIPKAPGEDI
+935 SELTVGIPKAPGEDI
-950 AALPPYDIR
+950 TALPPYDIR
-959 LKLDGNGQTMRELA
+959 LKLDGNGQTTRELA

-997 TNSFTQELSKA
+997 TNSFLQELSKA
-1008 LDPLREQEESTKIN
+1008 LDPLREQEESTKIK

-1080 SIVNPYVEVT
+1080 SIVNPYVEVM

-1125 LDRLSTSGNVC
+1125 LDRLNTSGNVC

>member
-1 MRLIRYALFG
+1 MRLFGYAMFG
-11 LGLGLLLLAGSALIF
+11 LGLGLLLLAGAALVL

-34 YEQVAGHYLKR
+34 YERVAGHYLER
-45 EVRVEG
+45 EVRVKG

-56 FGRSVTASATDVTIS
+56 LGRSVTASATDVTIL
-71 GTDPDAAPLAQAEF
+71 GADPEAAPLAQAEF
-85 VEVRLALPALF
+85 VEVQMRLPALF
-96 NKVIDIELA
+96 DKLLDIELV
-105 RLEGATL
+105 RVDGATL
-112 NLEIDD
+112 NLEVDD
-118 QGQGNWPSFR
+118 QGEGSWPNFEEEDPAQTEDTSEI
-128 DDGPLQ
+128 
-134 ADRGDDAV
+134 
-142 QADDKSDV
+142 
-150 ALRIAEAHVT
+150 ALRIAEAHVKE
-160 ASFIN
+160 SFIN
-165 VHNAP
+165 VHNAR
-170 TDLRHALA
+170 TDLRHTLS
-178 IERLDGLMRANTTEA
+178 IDRFDGLMRADTTEA
-193 SSTGILNERP
+193 SGTGILNERP
-203 FETTLLIEGVDS
+203 FETTFLIEGVDS

-223 VDWRGQI
+223 VDWRGEI

-251 LALTLHTDSAN
+251 LALTLHAESAN

-290 AHLDLDAVFGEFSI
+290 VHLDLNAVFGEFSI

-334 ALGGQANW
+334 ALGGQTNW

-349 DLKTSREGR
+349 DLKTSREGW

-370 VMDLELSGTVA
+370 VMDLELTGTVA
-381 DFRSPSTGRLSGT
+381 DFRSPGTGRLSGT

-407 NLPSELSGPFTGTVS
+407 NLHSELSGPFTGTVS

-474 LFMEDAPTLPP
+474 LFIEDAPTLPP

-492 AIEAADTAL
+492 TIEDADTAL
-501 LSGLQ
+501 LNGLQ

-532 LSVNS
+532 LSVS
-537 LNLNSTLSPW
+537 SPNLNSTLSPW

-602 SGNWRLSAPALQP
+602 SGNWRLSVPALQP

-643 NISDGLLS
+643 DISDGLLS
-651 YGPTDVSGD
+651 YGPTDVTGD
-660 LLIDLGATTLK
+660 LLIDLAATTLK

-681 ADYTPENDDV
+681 NHYAPENDIV

-699 ALRASGEITGDLWS
+699 ALRASGEITEDLWS

-726 RGSGTLELDGDEFID
+726 RGSGNLERDGDEFID

-751 NLTAFND
+751 NLTAFNE
-758 ILDLSL
+758 LFDLSL
-764 PDQDLQVLVDMDSR
+764 PDQNLEILIDMDSR
-778 GGALVVEQ
+778 AGALVVEQ

-797 ATGQAN
+797 ATGQAT
-803 NPSAPEIVLNVD
+803 NPSAPEVVLNVD

-822 PWFDLLGIAEQSVSE
+822 PWFALLGDSQSDLENAS
-837 SKGAEPDAESAP
+837 
-849 DRLIPDYPLTHR
+849 DRLIPDFPLTHKV
-861 LLSAFQADT
+861 LSAFQADT
-870 TVSIRELNGLA
+870 TISIRELKGLA

-935 NDLTLGIPKAPGEDI
+935 SELTLGIPKAPGEDI
-950 AALPPYDIR
+950 TALPPYDIR
-959 LKLDGNGQTMRELA
+959 LKLDGNGQTTRELA

-997 TNSFTQELSKA
+997 TNSFLQELSKA
-1008 LDPLREQEESTKIN
+1008 LDPLREQEESTKIK

-1125 LDRLSTSGNVC
+1125 LDRLNTSGNVC

>member
-1 MRLIRYALFG
+1 MRLFGYAMFG
-11 LGLGLLLLAGSALIF
+11 LGLGLLLLAGAALVL

-34 YEQVAGHYLKR
+34 YERVAGHYLER
-45 EVRVEG
+45 EVRVKG

-56 FGRSVTASATDVTIS
+56 LGRSVTASATDVTIL
-71 GTDPDAAPLAQAEF
+71 GADPEAAPLAQAEF
-85 VEVRLALPALF
+85 VEVQMRLPALF
-96 NKVIDIELA
+96 DKLLDIELV
-105 RLEGATL
+105 RVDGATL
-112 NLEIDD
+112 NLEVDD
-118 QGQGNWPSFR
+118 QGEGSWPNFEEEDPAQTEDTSEI
-128 DDGPLQ
+128 
-134 ADRGDDAV
+134 
-142 QADDKSDV
+142 
-150 ALRIAEAHVT
+150 ALRIAEAHVKE
-160 ASFIN
+160 SFIN
-165 VHNAP
+165 VHNAR
-170 TDLRHALA
+170 TDLRHTLS
-178 IERLDGLMRANTTEA
+178 IDRFDGLMRADTTEA
-193 SSTGILNERP
+193 SGTGILNERP
-203 FETTLLIEGVDS
+203 FETTFLIEGVDS

-223 VDWRGQI
+223 VDWRGEI

-251 LALTLHTDSAN
+251 LALTLHAESAN

-290 AHLDLDAVFGEFSI
+290 VHLDLNAVFGEFSI

-334 ALGGQANW
+334 ALGGQTNW

-349 DLKTSREGR
+349 DLKTSREGW

-370 VMDLELSGTVA
+370 VMDLELTGTVA
-381 DFRSPSTGRLSGT
+381 DFRSPGTGRLSGT

-407 NLPSELSGPFTGTVS
+407 NLHSELSGPFTGTVS

-474 LFMEDAPTLPP
+474 LFIEDAPTLPP

-492 AIEAADTAL
+492 TIEDADTAL
-501 LSGLQ
+501 LNGLQ

-532 LSVNS
+532 LSVS
-537 LNLNSTLSPW
+537 SPNLNSTLSPW

-643 NISDGLLS
+643 DISDGLLS
-651 YGPTDVSGD
+651 YGPTDVTGD
-660 LLIDLGATTLK
+660 LLIDLAATTLK

-681 ADYTPENDDV
+681 NHYAPENDIV

-699 ALRASGEITGDLWS
+699 ALRASGEITEDLWS

-726 RGSGTLELDGDEFID
+726 RGSGNLERDGDEFID

-751 NLTAFND
+751 NLTAFNE
-758 ILDLSL
+758 LFDLSL
-764 PDQDLQVLVDMDSR
+764 PDQNLEILIDMDSR
-778 GGALVVEQ
+778 AGALVVEQ

-797 ATGQAN
+797 ATGQAT

-822 PWFDLLGIAEQSVSE
+822 PWFALLGDSQSDLENAS
-837 SKGAEPDAESAP
+837 
-849 DRLIPDYPLTHR
+849 DRLIPDFPLTHKV
-861 LLSAFQADT
+861 LSAFQADT
-870 TVSIRELNGLA
+870 TISIRELKGLA

-935 NDLTLGIPKAPGEDI
+935 SELTLGIPKAPGEDI
-950 AALPPYDIR
+950 TALPPYDIR
-959 LKLDGNGQTMRELA
+959 LKLDGNGQTTRELA

-997 TNSFTQELSKA
+997 TNSFLQELSKA
-1008 LDPLREQEESTKIN
+1008 LDPLREQEESTKIK

-1125 LDRLSTSGNVC
+1125 LDRLNTSGNVC

>member
-1 MRLIRYALFG
+1 MRLFGYAMFG
-11 LGLGLLLLAGSALIF
+11 LGLGLLLLAGAALVL

-34 YEQVAGHYLKR
+34 YERVAGHYLER
-45 EVRVEG
+45 EVRVKG

-56 FGRSVTASATDVTIS
+56 LGRSVTASATDVTIL
-71 GTDPDAAPLAQAEF
+71 GADPEAAPLAQAEF
-85 VEVRLALPALF
+85 VEVQMRLPALF
-96 NKVIDIELA
+96 DKLLDIELV
-105 RLEGATL
+105 RVDGATL
-112 NLEIDD
+112 NLEVDD
-118 QGQGNWPSFR
+118 QGEGSWPNFEEEDPAQTEDTSEI
-128 DDGPLQ
+128 
-134 ADRGDDAV
+134 
-142 QADDKSDV
+142 
-150 ALRIAEAHVT
+150 ALRIAEAHVKE
-160 ASFIN
+160 SFIN
-165 VHNAP
+165 VHNAR
-170 TDLRHALA
+170 TDLRHTLS
-178 IERLDGLMRANTTEA
+178 IDRFDGLMRADTTEA
-193 SSTGILNERP
+193 SGTGILNERP
-203 FETTLLIEGVDS
+203 FETTFLIEGVDS

-223 VDWRGQI
+223 VDWRGEI

-251 LALTLHTDSAN
+251 LALTLHAESAN

-290 AHLDLDAVFGEFSI
+290 VHLDLNAVFGEFSI

-334 ALGGQANW
+334 ALGGQTNW

-349 DLKTSREGR
+349 DLKTSREGW

-370 VMDLELSGTVA
+370 VMDLELTGTVA
-381 DFRSPSTGRLSGT
+381 DFRSPGTGRLSGT

-407 NLPSELSGPFTGTVS
+407 NLHSELSGPFTGTVS

-474 LFMEDAPTLPP
+474 LFIEDAPTLPP

-492 AIEAADTAL
+492 TIEDADTAL
-501 LSGLQ
+501 LNGLQ

-532 LSVNS
+532 LSVS
-537 LNLNSTLSPW
+537 SPNLNSTLSPW

-643 NISDGLLS
+643 DISDGLLS
-651 YGPTDVSGD
+651 YGPTDVTGD
-660 LLIDLGATTLK
+660 LLIDLAATTLK

-681 ADYTPENDDV
+681 NHYAPENDIV

-699 ALRASGEITGDLWS
+699 ALRASGEITEDLWS

-726 RGSGTLELDGDEFID
+726 RGSGNLERDGDEFID

-751 NLTAFND
+751 NLTAFNE
-758 ILDLSL
+758 LFDLSL
-764 PDQDLQVLVDMDSR
+764 PDQNLEILIDMDSR
-778 GGALVVEQ
+778 AGALVVEQ

-797 ATGQAN
+797 ATGQAT
-803 NPSAPEIVLNVD
+803 NPSAPEVVLNVD

-822 PWFDLLGIAEQSVSE
+822 PWFALLGDSQSDLENAS
-837 SKGAEPDAESAP
+837 
-849 DRLIPDYPLTHR
+849 DRLIPDFPLTHKV
-861 LLSAFQADT
+861 LSAFQADT
-870 TVSIRELNGLA
+870 TISIRELKGLA

-935 NDLTLGIPKAPGEDI
+935 SELTVGIPKAPGEDI
-950 AALPPYDIR
+950 TALPPYDIR
-959 LKLDGNGQTMRELA
+959 LKLDGNGQTTRELA

-997 TNSFTQELSKA
+997 TNSFLQELSKA
-1008 LDPLREQEESTKIN
+1008 LDPLREQEESTKIK

-1125 LDRLSTSGNVC
+1125 LDRLNTSGNVC

>member
-1 MRLIRYALFG
+1 MRLFGYAMFG
-11 LGLGLLLLAGSALIF
+11 LGLGLLLLAGAALVL

-34 YEQVAGHYLKR
+34 YERVAGHYLER
-45 EVRVEG
+45 EVRVKG

-56 FGRSVTASATDVTIS
+56 LGRSVTASATDVTIL
-71 GTDPDAAPLAQAEF
+71 GADPEAAPLAQAEF
-85 VEVRLALPALF
+85 VEVQMRLPALF
-96 NKVIDIELA
+96 DKLLDIELV
-105 RLEGATL
+105 RVDGATL
-112 NLEIDD
+112 NLEVDD
-118 QGQGNWPSFR
+118 QGEGSWPNFEEEDPAQTEDTSEI
-128 DDGPLQ
+128 
-134 ADRGDDAV
+134 
-142 QADDKSDV
+142 
-150 ALRIAEAHVT
+150 ALRIAEAHVKE
-160 ASFIN
+160 SFIN
-165 VHNAP
+165 VHNAR
-170 TDLRHALA
+170 TDLRHTLS
-178 IERLDGLMRANTTEA
+178 IDRFDGLMRADTTEA
-193 SSTGILNERP
+193 SGTGILNERP
-203 FETTLLIEGVDS
+203 FETTFLIEGVDS

-223 VDWRGQI
+223 VDWRGEI

-251 LALTLHTDSAN
+251 LALTLHAESAN

-290 AHLDLDAVFGEFSI
+290 VHLDLNAVFGEFSI

-334 ALGGQANW
+334 ALGGQTNW

-349 DLKTSREGR
+349 DLKTSREGW

-370 VMDLELSGTVA
+370 VMDLELTGTVA
-381 DFRSPSTGRLSGT
+381 DFRSPGTGRLSGT

-407 NLPSELSGPFTGTVS
+407 NLHSELSGPFTGTVS

-474 LFMEDAPTLPP
+474 LFIEDAPTLPP

-492 AIEAADTAL
+492 TIEDADTAL
-501 LSGLQ
+501 LNGLQ

-532 LSVNS
+532 LSVS
-537 LNLNSTLSPW
+537 SPNLNSTLSPW

-643 NISDGLLS
+643 DISDGLLS
-651 YGPTDVSGD
+651 YGPTDVTGD
-660 LLIDLGATTLK
+660 LLIDLAATTLK

-681 ADYTPENDDV
+681 NHYAPENDIV

-699 ALRASGEITGDLWS
+699 ALRASGEITEDLWS

-726 RGSGTLELDGDEFID
+726 RGSGNLERDGDEFID

-751 NLTAFND
+751 NLTAFNE
-758 ILDLSL
+758 LFDLSL
-764 PDQDLQVLVDMDSR
+764 PDQNLEILIDMDSR
-778 GGALVVEQ
+778 AGALVVEQ

-797 ATGQAN
+797 ATGQAT
-803 NPSAPEIVLNVD
+803 NPSAPEVVLNVD

-822 PWFDLLGIAEQSVSE
+822 PWFALLGDSQSDLENAS
-837 SKGAEPDAESAP
+837 
-849 DRLIPDYPLTHR
+849 DRLIPDFPLTHKV
-861 LLSAFQADT
+861 LSAFQADT
-870 TVSIRELNGLA
+870 TISIRELKGLA

-935 NDLTLGIPKAPGEDI
+935 SELTLGIPKAPGEDI
-950 AALPPYDIR
+950 TALPPYDIR
-959 LKLDGNGQTMRELA
+959 LKLDGNGQTTRELA

-997 TNSFTQELSKA
+997 TNSFLQELSKA
-1008 LDPLREQEESTKIN
+1008 LDPLREQEESTKIK

-1080 SIVNPYVEVT
+1080 SIVNPYVEVM

-1125 LDRLSTSGNVC
+1125 LDRLNTSGNVC

>member
-1 MRLIRYALFG
+1 MRFFGYAIFG
-11 LGLGLLLLAGSALIF
+11 LGLGLLLLAGAALVF

-34 YEQVAGHYLKR
+34 YERVAGYYLER
-45 EVRVEG
+45 EVHVEG

-56 FGRSVTASATDVTIS
+56 FGRSIRASATNVTIL
-71 GTDPDAAPLAQAEF
+71 GTDLDRTPLAQADF
-85 VEVRLALPALF
+85 LEVKLALPALF
-96 NKVIDIELA
+96 DKLVDIELA
-105 RLEGATL
+105 RIEGATL

-118 QGQGNWPSFR
+118 QGQGNWPTFGYENPAQ
-128 DDGPLQ
+128 DD
-134 ADRGDDAV
+134 RVDDSD
-142 QADDKSDV
+142 QTENKSNV
-150 ALRIAEAHVT
+150 ALRIAEAQVSGSAITFHN
-160 ASFIN
+160 IRKD
-165 VHNAP
+165 VH
-170 TDLRHALA
+170 HALS
-178 IERLDGLMRANTTEA
+178 IDRFDGLMSAEKTEA
-193 SSTGILNERP
+193 SGTGVLNERA
-203 FETTLLIEGVDS
+203 FETTLTLDGVDS
-215 LLTIAKWD
+215 LLTLAQWD

-239 HLEALDQLEQSQ
+239 HLEALDQLEASE

-276 PVDVNFRLSQQAAT
+276 PVDINFHLSQEAT
-290 AHLDLDAVFGEFSI
+290 RTQLDMDAVFGEFSI
-304 FGTALSEDPLT
+304 VGTALSKDPLT
-315 LSSAQLDLV
+315 LSSAELDLV

-334 ALGGQANW
+334 ALSGQDNW

-358 QVEVSTLRLISD
+358 QVDVSTLQLISD
-370 VMDLELSGTVA
+370 VITLELTGTVA
-381 DFRSPSTGRLSGT
+381 DYRSPGSGRLSGT

-407 NLPSELSGPFTGTVS
+407 DLPSELSGPFSGTVS

-461 MQGQISRPERFLS
+461 MQGQITRPERFLS
-474 LFMEDAPTLPP
+474 LFMADVPALPP

-492 AIEAADTAL
+492 AIENADTVV

-506 VAMGEDAITANGL
+506 VAMGDDAITANGL
-519 LGWDTK
+519 VGWDAR
-525 KHDTLVQ
+525 KHETSVA
-532 LSVNS
+532 LSVTS
-537 LNLNSTLSPW
+537 PDLNKTLSPW
-547 LDAPEVIPS
+547 LAAPEFIPP
-556 LPVEITG
+556 LPVEIDG
-563 VLAYPISKQFEIQ
+563 VLAYPVSKQFEIQ
-576 RGAISAQAGTGQFT
+576 EGIISARAGTGEFT
-590 GSVSLRDESPSL
+590 GIVSLLGDSPSL
-602 SGNWRLSAPALQP
+602 SGNWRISAPALQP
-615 LLTQIDVP
+615 LLTQVTVP

-634 QASWRAGYI
+634 QASWQAGYI
-643 NISDGLLS
+643 NINDGLLS

-660 LLIDLGATTLK
+660 LLIDLAATTLK
-671 FDLQSTTPDL
+671 FDLKSTTPDL
-681 ADYTPENDDV
+681 NHYTPENDVV
-691 ATAFSIPI
+691 AAAFSIPI
-699 ALRASGEITGDLWS
+699 ALRASGEITEDLWS
-713 VEKFQLE
+713 VETFQLE

-726 RGSGTLELDGDEFID
+726 RGSGNLELDGDEFID

-751 NLTAFND
+751 NLTAFNE
-758 ILDLSL
+758 IFDLSL
-764 PDQDLQVLVDMDSR
+764 PDQDLEIIVDMDSR
-778 GGALVVEQ
+778 AGALVVEQ

-797 ATGQAN
+797 ASGRAI
-803 NPSAPEIVLNVD
+803 NPSEPEIILKVD

-822 PWFDLLGIAEQSVSE
+822 PWLALWE
-837 SKGAEPDAESAP
+837 SPESNVENTS
-849 DRLIPDYPLTHR
+849 DRLIPDFPLTHKV
-861 LLSAFQADT
+861 LSYFQADA

-881 RPVVNVLTRIDLGR
+881 RPVVNVLTAIELGR

-902 ASAEN
+902 ASAGN
-907 QRGGVAQLTGTLIP
+907 KRGGVATLTGTLIP
-921 NAEGVSELSMLLEG
+921 NAEGVPELSMLLEG
-935 NDLTLGIPKAPGEDI
+935 SDLVLGIPKAPGEDV
-950 AALPPYDIR
+950 ATLPPYSLR
-959 LKLDGNGQTMRELA
+959 LKLDGAGQTTRELA

-978 YINMTMSEG
+978 YFNMTMGEG

-997 TNSFTQELSKA
+997 TNSFVQELSKA
-1008 LDPLREQEESTKIN
+1008 LDPLRKEEESTKIN
-1022 CAAAFSVL
+1022 CAAAFSVV
-1030 SQGRLHGKPAVVVDT
+1030 SQGQLHGKPAVVVDT

-1056 NLASE
+1056 NLESE

-1090 GTLAQPRLTLNPEN
+1090 GTLAQPRLTLNPEH

-1136 ADRLRKANEE
+1136 ADRLRDANEE
-1146 MAQMDA
+1146 MAAMDA

>member
-1 MRLIRYALFG
+1 MRLFGYAMFG
-11 LGLGLLLLAGSALIF
+11 LGLGLLLLAGAALVL

-34 YEQVAGHYLKR
+34 YERVAGHYLER
-45 EVRVEG
+45 EVRVKG

-56 FGRSVTASATDVTIS
+56 LGRSVTASATDVTIL
-71 GTDPDAAPLAQAEF
+71 GADPEAAPLAQAEF
-85 VEVRLALPALF
+85 VEVQMRLPALF
-96 NKVIDIELA
+96 DKLLDIELV
-105 RLEGATL
+105 RVDGATL
-112 NLEIDD
+112 NLEVDD
-118 QGQGNWPSFR
+118 QGEGSWPNFEEEDPAQTEDTSEI
-128 DDGPLQ
+128 
-134 ADRGDDAV
+134 
-142 QADDKSDV
+142 
-150 ALRIAEAHVT
+150 ALRIAEAHVKE
-160 ASFIN
+160 SFIN
-165 VHNAP
+165 VHNAR
-170 TDLRHALA
+170 TDLRHTLS
-178 IERLDGLMRANTTEA
+178 IDRFDGLMRADTTEA

-203 FETTLLIEGVDS
+203 FETTFLIEGVDS

-223 VDWRGQI
+223 VDWRGEI

-251 LALTLHTDSAN
+251 LALTLHAESAN

-290 AHLDLDAVFGEFSI
+290 VHLDLNAVFGEFSI

-334 ALGGQANW
+334 ALGGQTNW

-349 DLKTSREGR
+349 DLKTSREGW

-370 VMDLELSGTVA
+370 VMDLELTGTVA
-381 DFRSPSTGRLSGT
+381 DFRSPGTGRLSGT

-428 GADLVVSSQSDL
+428 GADLMVSSQSDL

-461 MQGQISRPERFLS
+461 MRGQISRPQRFLS
-474 LFMEDAPTLPP
+474 IFMEDAPTLPT

-492 AIEAADTAL
+492 TIEDADTAL

-532 LSVNS
+532 LSVS
-537 LNLNSTLSPW
+537 SPNLNSTLSPW

-651 YGPTDVSGD
+651 YGPTDVTGD
-660 LLIDLGATTLK
+660 LLIDLAATTLK

-681 ADYTPENDDV
+681 NHYAPENDIV

-699 ALRASGEITGDLWS
+699 ALRASGEITEDLWS

-726 RGSGTLELDGDEFID
+726 RGSGNLERDGDEFID

-751 NLTAFND
+751 NLTAFNE
-758 ILDLSL
+758 LFDLSL
-764 PDQDLQVLVDMDSR
+764 PDQNLEILIDMDSR
-778 GGALVVEQ
+778 AGALVVEQ

-797 ATGQAN
+797 ATGQAT

-822 PWFDLLGIAEQSVSE
+822 PWFALLGDSQSDLENAS
-837 SKGAEPDAESAP
+837 
-849 DRLIPDYPLTHR
+849 DRLIPDFPLTHKV
-861 LLSAFQADT
+861 LSAFQADT
-870 TVSIRELNGLA
+870 TISIRELKGLA

-935 NDLTLGIPKAPGEDI
+935 SELTLGIPKAPGEDI
-950 AALPPYDIR
+950 TALPPYDIR
-959 LKLDGNGQTMRELA
+959 LKLDGNGQTTRELA

-997 TNSFTQELSKA
+997 TNSFLQELSKA
-1008 LDPLREQEESTKIN
+1008 LDPLREQEESTKIK

-1125 LDRLSTSGNVC
+1125 LDRLNTSGNVC

>member
-1 MRLIRYALFG
+1 MRLFGYAMFG
-11 LGLGLLLLAGSALIF
+11 LGLGLLLLAGAALVL

-34 YEQVAGHYLKR
+34 YERVAGHYLER
-45 EVRVEG
+45 EVRVKG

-56 FGRSVTASATDVTIS
+56 LGRSVTASATDVTIL
-71 GTDPDAAPLAQAEF
+71 GADPEAAPLAQAEF
-85 VEVRLALPALF
+85 VEVQMRLPALF
-96 NKVIDIELA
+96 DKLLDIELV
-105 RLEGATL
+105 RVDGATL
-112 NLEIDD
+112 NLEVDD
-118 QGQGNWPSFR
+118 QGEGSWPNFEEEDPAQTEDTSEI
-128 DDGPLQ
+128 
-134 ADRGDDAV
+134 
-142 QADDKSDV
+142 
-150 ALRIAEAHVT
+150 ALRIAEAHVKE
-160 ASFIN
+160 SFIN
-165 VHNAP
+165 VHNAR
-170 TDLRHALA
+170 TDLRHTLS
-178 IERLDGLMRANTTEA
+178 IDRFDGLMRADTTEA
-193 SSTGILNERP
+193 SGTGILNERP
-203 FETTLLIEGVDS
+203 FETTFLIEGVDS

-223 VDWRGQI
+223 VDWRGEI

-251 LALTLHTDSAN
+251 LALTLHAESAN

-290 AHLDLDAVFGEFSI
+290 VHLDLNAVFGEFSI

-334 ALGGQANW
+334 ALGGQTNW

-349 DLKTSREGR
+349 DLKTSREGW

-370 VMDLELSGTVA
+370 VMDLELTGTVA
-381 DFRSPSTGRLSGT
+381 DFRSPGTGRLSGT

-407 NLPSELSGPFTGTVS
+407 NLHSELSGPFTGTVS

-474 LFMEDAPTLPP
+474 LFIEDAPTLPP

-492 AIEAADTAL
+492 TIEDADTAL
-501 LSGLQ
+501 LNGLQ

-532 LSVNS
+532 LSVS
-537 LNLNSTLSPW
+537 SPNLNSTLSPW

-643 NISDGLLS
+643 DINDGLLS
-651 YGPTDVSGD
+651 YGPTDVTGD
-660 LLIDLGATTLK
+660 LLIDLAATTLK

-681 ADYTPENDDV
+681 NHYAPENDIV

-699 ALRASGEITGDLWS
+699 ALRASGEITEDLWS

-726 RGSGTLELDGDEFID
+726 RGSGNLERDGDEFID

-751 NLTAFND
+751 NLTAFNE
-758 ILDLSL
+758 LFDLSL
-764 PDQDLQVLVDMDSR
+764 PDQNLEILIDMDSR
-778 GGALVVEQ
+778 AGALVVEQ

-797 ATGQAN
+797 ATGQAT
-803 NPSAPEIVLNVD
+803 NPSAPEVVLNVD

-822 PWFDLLGIAEQSVSE
+822 PWFALLGDSQSDLENAS
-837 SKGAEPDAESAP
+837 
-849 DRLIPDYPLTHR
+849 DRLIPDFPLTHKV
-861 LLSAFQADT
+861 LSAFQADT
-870 TVSIRELNGLA
+870 TISIRELKGLA

-935 NDLTLGIPKAPGEDI
+935 SELTLGIPKAPGEDI
-950 AALPPYDIR
+950 TALPPYDIR
-959 LKLDGNGQTMRELA
+959 LKLDGNGQTTRELA

-997 TNSFTQELSKA
+997 TNSFLQELSKA
-1008 LDPLREQEESTKIN
+1008 LDPLREQEESTKIK

-1125 LDRLSTSGNVC
+1125 LDRLNTSGNVC